1 MVWLLLT
8 SVASFFPGLPVAVFG
23 DETRV
28 RLNEES
34 WEMRLNIPGL
44 SLDSLGESREIT
56 KRLPLFKIFL
66 GCIMSPRG

>member
-1 MVWLLLT
+1 M
-8 SVASFFPGLPVAVFG
+8 AVFG

-44 SLDSLGESREIT
+44 SLDSLGESRENY
-56 KRLPLFKIFL
+56 KKIPFV
-66 GCIMSPRG
+66 

>member
-1 MVWLLLT
+1 M
-8 SVASFFPGLPVAVFG
+8 AVFG

-56 KRLPLFKIFL
+56 KRLTLFSSFL
-66 GCIMSPRG
+66 GCIMSPGG